1 MICRGFSAMPYF
13 EYLGL
18 QHFISAK
25 STGFLQVQQLIKVLT
40 PDALHTSMQQ
50 PEPISDGHQTPRYR
64 TLGAAQICFYLSA
77 CTNHSLG
84 KEPHYLSCS
93 FLCPPESLTIVSQEL
108 LSATQHTQIS
118 SWSTSGFEPT
128 YGQSFVSSISYD
140 SANII
145 YIWDLLGKISFI
157 WIK

>member
-1 MICRGFSAMPYF
+1 MPYF
-13 EYLGL
+13 EYLG
-18 QHFISAK
+18 FNISLVPIELVSSKYSNWSK
-25 STGFLQVQQLIKVLT
+25 SW
-40 PDALHTSMQQ
+40 
-50 PEPISDGHQTPRYR
+50 HQTHSTQVCSNQSQLVMDTKHPV
-64 TLGAAQICFYLSA
+64 TELWGGAQIGFYLSA

-108 LSATQHTQIS
+108 LSASQHTQIS